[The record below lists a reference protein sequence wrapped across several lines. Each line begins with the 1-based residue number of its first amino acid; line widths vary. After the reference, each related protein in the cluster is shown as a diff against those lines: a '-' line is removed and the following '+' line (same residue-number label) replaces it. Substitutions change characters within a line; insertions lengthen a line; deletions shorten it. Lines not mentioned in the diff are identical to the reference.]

1 MGRQRLTTAAT
12 IVALSFCVLPVGAD
26 ASSTLLSGYGGPGEG
41 NQAII
46 GSTLIG
52 GNGKGGTGGGTS
64 GAGQVSASSGSIE
77 ASAPTASGSGGTHA
91 KGASHRRKGSGTSA
105 GHASGGGVPAY
116 TPAAATTHDGGGS
129 TLGLTGG
136 DLLYIVL
143 ALGVLA
149 ITAVLTGR
157 LTRRPGGPSEAQ

>member
-1 MGRQRLTTAAT
+1 MGRQCLTTTAA
-12 IVALSFCVLPVGAD
+12 IVALSLCVLPAGAD

-52 GNGKGGTGGGTS
+52 GGGKGGSGGGTGS
-64 GAGQVSASSGSIE
+64 ASQVSAGSGSLE
-77 ASAPTASGSGGTHA
+77 APAPTASGSGGSHA
-91 KGASHRRKGSGTSA
+91 KGAAHIRKGSGA
-105 GHASGGGVPAY
+105 PGGHASGDGVSAY
-116 TPAAATTHDGGGS
+116 TPAAATTRDGGGS

-149 ITAVLTGR
+149 VIAVFTGR
-157 LTRRPGGPSEAQ
+157 LTRHPGSPSEAQ

>member
-1 MGRQRLTTAAT
+1 MGRKRLTITAAM
-12 IVALSFCVLPVGAD
+12 VVLSLCVLPAGAD

-52 GNGKGGTGGGTS
+52 GGGKGGSGGGTQAS
-64 GAGQVSASSGSIE
+64 AGSGSIE
-77 ASAPTASGSGGTHA
+77 APASAASGSGGSQA
-91 KGASHRRKGSGTSA
+91 KGGAAHARKGSGVPA
-105 GHASGGGVPAY
+105 GHASGGRASTY
-116 TPAAATTHDGGGS
+116 TPVAATARDGGGS

-143 ALGVLA
+143 ALCALA
-149 ITAVLTGR
+149 LTAVLTRYLNRG
-157 LTRRPGGPSEAQ
+157 TGSPSEAQ

>member
-1 MGRQRLTTAAT
+1 MMGRQRLTTTAT
-12 IVALSFCVLPVGAD
+12 IVALSLCVLPTGAD

-52 GNGKGGTGGGTS
+52 GGKGSSGGGS
-64 GAGQVSASSGSIE
+64 GGAGQVSAGSSSIE
-77 ASAPTASGSGGTHA
+77 APAPTVSGAGNSQAKRTPHA
-91 KGASHRRKGSGTSA
+91 RKGSGSSA
-105 GHASGGGVPAY
+105 SHASEGGASTY
-116 TPAAATTHDGGGS
+116 TPAAATHASGGS
-129 TLGLTGG
+129 TLGLTGA

-143 ALGVLA
+143 AVGGLA
-149 ITAVLTGR
+149 LTAVLTGR

>member
-1 MGRQRLTTAAT
+1 MMGRKRLTITAAM
-12 IVALSFCVLPVGAD
+12 VVLSLCVLPAGAD

-52 GNGKGGTGGGTS
+52 GGGKGGNGGGT
-64 GAGQVSASSGSIE
+64 QVSGGASSIE
-77 ASAPTASGSGGTHA
+77 APVPTASGSGGSHA
-91 KGASHRRKGSGTSA
+91 KGASRARKGSGVPS
-105 GHASGGGVPAY
+105 GHASGGRASTY
-116 TPAAATTHDGGGS
+116 TPVAATARDGGGS

-143 ALGVLA
+143 ALCVLA
-149 ITAVLTGR
+149 LTAVLTRHLNRG
-157 LTRRPGGPSEAQ
+157 PGSRSEAQ

>member
-1 MGRQRLTTAAT
+1 MSL
-12 IVALSFCVLPVGAD
+12 CVLPAGAD

-52 GNGKGGTGGGTS
+52 GGGKGGSGSGTGGS
-64 GAGQVSASSGSIE
+64 SQVLAGSNSIE
-77 ASAPTASGSGGTHA
+77 ASAPSASGSGSPHA
-91 KGASHRRKGSGTSA
+91 KGGSRTRKGSGSSG
-105 GHASGGGVPAY
+105 GHASGAGLPAY
-116 TPAAATTHDGGGS
+116 TPSAATTHDDGGS

-136 DLLYIVL
+136 DLLYVVL

-149 ITAVLTGR
+149 LTAVLTMR
-157 LTRRPGGPSEAQ
+157 LTRGPGGPSEAQ

>member
-1 MGRQRLTTAAT
+1 MMGRQRLTITAAM
-12 IVALSFCVLPVGAD
+12 VVLSLCVLPAGAD

-52 GNGKGGTGGGTS
+52 GGGKGGSSGGTGS
-64 GAGQVSASSGSIE
+64 ASQVSAGSASIE
-77 ASAPTASGSGGTHA
+77 APAPTASGSPARGTAHA
-91 KGASHRRKGSGTSA
+91 RTGSGVPS
-105 GHASGGGVPAY
+105 GHASGGRASTY
-116 TPAAATTHDGGGS
+116 TPVAATARDGGGS

-143 ALGVLA
+143 ALCVLA
-149 ITAVLTGR
+149 LTAVLTRYLNRG
-157 LTRRPGGPSEAQ
+157 PGSPSEAQ